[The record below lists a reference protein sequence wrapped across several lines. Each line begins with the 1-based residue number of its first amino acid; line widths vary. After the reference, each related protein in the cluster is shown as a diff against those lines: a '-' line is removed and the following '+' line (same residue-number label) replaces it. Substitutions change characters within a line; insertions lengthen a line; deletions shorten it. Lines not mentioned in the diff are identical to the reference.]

1 MCAKRCNASDVSGG
15 GGRVSSAQATI
26 LPYTLKRGFFMFIRR
41 CNASDVS
48 GGGGR
53 VSSAQATVLGFA
65 YACLYGY
72 VWAGRLFL

>member
-1 MCAKRCNASDVSGG
+1 MYAK
-15 GGRVSSAQATI
+15 
-26 LPYTLKRGFFMFIRR
+26 R

-65 YACLYGY
+65 
-72 VWAGRLFL
+72 

>member
-26 LPYTLKRGFFMFIRR
+26 LPYTLKRGFFMCAKR

-48 GGGGR
+48 GGGGHVR
-53 VSSAQATVLGFA
+53 SAQATVLGFA
-65 YACLYGY
+65 
-72 VWAGRLFL
+72 